1 MLCMTPYFFPTESLA
16 GVRCPPN
23 SRPWINVSSGRWGAP
38 RLRAAAPSSCPACR
52 PCLPCHVRQSPSPWQ
67 PASRSPSAECGNP
80 RPPDCAGA
88 ISGSLFGRPLRPH
101 NLPLSLIAGRSCPFP
116 RNGVRAPCSRPRPAT
131 LTKPAPRVSKYV
143 LTGIVAPF
151 RSPRGQNKAGSK
163 QILLFTSGGIFRAFY
178 LLFIDRC
185 RLFQSRTICL
195 FDLVC
200 IEYRNPCL
208 YADEYQ
214 LITLVQRWASA
225 FCHI

>member
-1 MLCMTPYFFPTESLA
+1 MLYMTPYFFPKESLA

-67 PASRSPSAECGNP
+67 PASRSPSSECGNP
-80 RPPDCAGA
+80 RPKIVRARFRAPYSVARCARI
-88 ISGSLFGRPLRPH
+88 IS
-101 NLPLSLIAGRSCPFP
+101 PLSLCGALLPFP
-116 RNGVRAPCSRPRPAT
+116 RNGVRAPYGRPRPAT
-131 LTKPAPRVSKYV
+131 LTNPAPRVTKYV

-163 QILLFTSGGIFRAFY
+163 QILLFTSGGIFWAFY

-208 YADEYQ
+208 YADAYRP
-214 LITLVQRWASA
+214 ITLGRRWASA